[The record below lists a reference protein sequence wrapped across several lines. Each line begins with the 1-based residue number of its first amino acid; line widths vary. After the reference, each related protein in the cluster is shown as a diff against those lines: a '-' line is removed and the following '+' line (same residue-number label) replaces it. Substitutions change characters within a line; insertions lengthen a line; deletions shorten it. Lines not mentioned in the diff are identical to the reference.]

1 MPGVIEP
8 PRRTAWMRKRE
19 EDAALLTP
27 SVTDSVLECDAPPET
42 VDRHRAQEH
51 EYSRHQEL
59 KLGLQPRGAQFRLR
73 RRRAAVTYPA
83 DRLSW
88 KAFRD
93 GGAVRELVLADSGP
107 REPTTQDDAGASRER
122 HPGCELDRARGLT
135 NDGDAVEGRAGND
148 RPRERDVPGVGA
160 ARASPD
166 AAMEALEPVQSSP
179 LCGRRVGTPFPPS
192 GCRRRHWIGL
202 PNERTYHLINSS
214 RPREDRARES
224 VLPCRLP
231 VLTDAADR
239 DRSAMAHPAKR
250 RSIAV
255 VSFCLARCRC
265 DLQVSPRGISIA
277 DADGPVPATV
287 LSRRDRHA

>member
-1 MPGVIEP
+1 M
-8 PRRTAWMRKRE
+8 
-19 EDAALLTP
+19 LTP
-27 SVTDSVLECDAPPET
+27 SVTDGVLECDAPPET

-51 EYSRHQEL
+51 EYSRPQEL

-88 KAFRD
+88 KALRD

-122 HPGCELDRARGLT
+122 HPGRELDRARGLT

-224 VLPCRLP
+224 VLPMP
-231 VLTDAADR
+231 VASTYGR
-239 DRSAMAHPAKR
+239 R
-250 RSIAV
+250 RSRPKCYGPPRKATQHCCCELLSGAV
-255 VSFCLARCRC
+255 PMRPASESERDLDCR
-265 DLQVSPRGISIA
+265 R
-277 DADGPVPATV
+277 
-287 LSRRDRHA
+287 

>member
-1 MPGVIEP
+1 
-8 PRRTAWMRKRE
+8 MRKRE

-51 EYSRHQEL
+51 EYSRPQEL

-73 RRRAAVTYPA
+73 RRRAAVTDPA

-88 KAFRD
+88 KALRD
-93 GGAVRELVLADSGP
+93 GGAVRELVLADSGL

-122 HPGCELDRARGLT
+122 HPGRELDRARGLT

-179 LCGRRVGTPFPPS
+179 LCGRLVCGRLVGTPFPPS

-202 PNERTYHLINSS
+202 PTQTMMERVFGNRQCPARRRSS
-214 RPREDRARES
+214 DVRYAPAAHRAEADRGQRRRRAWRIS
-224 VLPCRLP
+224 GTASFGNAPQRLP
-231 VLTDAADR
+231 VGPAHDDR
-239 DRSAMAHPAKR
+239 P
-250 RSIAV
+250 IQ
-255 VSFCLARCRC
+255 AR
-265 DLQVSPRGISIA
+265 
-277 DADGPVPATV
+277 
-287 LSRRDRHA
+287 